1 MERLRLVACSN
12 RRIFGPA
19 AGLADPYYYWVFAP
33 LTDVAE
39 IIVHRALLPSATGIV
54 LTVFTAQI
62 LSAASIYDYQL
73 TTIDYQK
80 VQLLDF
86 KGKVLMIVNVASRC
100 GYTPQ
105 YAGLQKLYLA
115 HKDQGFVII
124 GIPSDD
130 FGEGE
135 PGSDPEIKQFCRR
148 KYDVTF
154 PMMSKTFIRTNPRL
168 PLYDYLTDEEQN
180 PKTGGAIQWNFTKF
194 LIGRDGKILARFEPA
209 VTPEDPSLVK
219 AIEDALR

>member
-1 MERLRLVACSN
+1 MRY
-12 RRIFGPA
+12 RIFGSRT
-19 AGLADPYYYWVFAP
+19 GLRVLEVLP
-33 LTDVAE
+33 LRVVMRRTF
-39 IIVHRALLPSATGIV
+39 LSSAIAV
-54 LTVFTAQI
+54 ILMPQF
-62 LSAASIYDYQL
+62 LSAASVYDYDL
-73 TTIDYQK
+73 TTIDYQRMH
-80 VQLLDF
+80 LRDF

-135 PGSDPEIKQFCRR
+135 PGSNPEIKQFCRR

-154 PMMSKTFIRTNPRL
+154 PMMSKVFINANPRL
-168 PLYDYLTDEEQN
+168 PLYEYLTDESQN
-180 PKTGGAIQWNFTKF
+180 PRTGGEIRWNFTKF
-194 LIGRDGKILARFEPA
+194 LIGRDGTILARFEPA
-209 VTPEDPSLVK
+209 VTPEDPSLV
-219 AIEDALR
+219 AAVENALR